1 MISIHGKHPCQRVC
15 TNIPANLPAPPK
27 SRGLQICSCT
37 HLLLKGPNLDSLEG
51 VAQQEADLA
60 AGVALFALALIALG
74 SVELR
79 FDLSNAGYLLLLL
92 VEIRAGELVS
102 HGFGPKQNE
111 YKVKIREHACIN
123 TPKGLCNSGTQEL
136 NDSAAAFWRFCT
148 YLTPPK
154 HKCPFGNSRFHLG
167 QFLLS
172 SAREMR

>member
-1 MISIHGKHPCQRVC
+1 MVNITVC
-15 TNIPANLPAPPK
+15 TNIPASLPAQPK
-27 SRGLQICSCT
+27 SRALQICSCT
-37 HLLLKGPNLDSLEG
+37 HLLLEGPNLDSLEG

-60 AGVALFALALIALG
+60 AGVALLALALIALG

-102 HGFGPKQNE
+102 HGFGPKQMQKSPEDE

-123 TPKGLCNSGTQEL
+123 TPKGLGNCGTQEL
-136 NDSAAAFWRFCT
+136 NDSAAAFWRLCT
-148 YLTPPK
+148 FLTPPK
-154 HKCPFGNSRFHLG
+154 HKCPFGNCRFHLG
-167 QFLLS
+167 QFLLL